1 MTENRVDQDI
11 VTDIFK
17 DFRMRRL
24 RWIIDGAKV
33 GCGDDELPME
43 LSREE
48 EARTIIAALAT

>member
-1 MTENRVDQDI
+1 MAESRVDQDI

-24 RWIIDGAKV
+24 RWMIDAAKI

-43 LSREE
+43 LSREQ
-48 EARTIIAALAT
+48 EARTIIAALAS